1 MQREKIDFSIGE
13 AGCLL
18 YAADK
23 NLGGLPFSRF
33 HEFFGGKKGLRDLV
47 LQGAVLPMSLYQD
60 DGYNVRVC
68 LGDLTAEEQSEWTSK
83 VAWKLNLESGKMVVS
98 GVCDEDLDDY
108 LADFPQAETGG
119 DYELGCLVEL
129 PVGEYA
135 VTVYSYPPGDL
146 AGGWMRLEKPDLFR
160 ECFGTDA
167 NLRYEKPLEYFTR
180 TRPDET
186 PPDWIKEGFE
196 EASFLD
202 FLIHLAPL
210 SAELKTP
217 EFEPDGC
224 IVWQY
229 RKPEICPRGI
239 ILEN

>member
-1 MQREKIDFSIGE
+1 MQRKQVDFSIGE

-18 YAADK
+18 YVADK

-60 DGYNVRVC
+60 DGYNVRVVT
-68 LGDLTAEEQSEWTSK
+68 GDLTAEEQSQWTSK
-83 VAWKLNLESGKMVVS
+83 VAWKLNLETGKMVVS

-119 DYELGCLVEL
+119 DYELGCLVEM

-135 VTVYSYPPGDL
+135 VSIYSYPPNDL
-146 AGGWMRLEKPDLFR
+146 AGGWMRLADPSNFRLCFAQDANVEFEKPFDYFR
-160 ECFGTDA
+160 
-167 NLRYEKPLEYFTR
+167 R
-180 TRPDET
+180 TRPAENV
-186 PPDWIKEGFE
+186 PAWIEKGWE
-196 EASFLD
+196 ENNFLD

-210 SAELKTP
+210 SGELKTP
-217 EFEPDGC
+217 DFEPDGC
-224 IVWQY
+224 LLWQY

-239 ILEN
+239 ILED